1 MTKTLAKLQRL
12 NISCFC
18 NTLKIIIIGC
28 NRFSCD
34 VYNFYLIFRAGFTLD
49 SLCLIEAEKQNW
61 NCVIMKLQYKSFIR
75 HHILHI

>member
-18 NTLKIIIIGC
+18 NRLKIISD
-28 NRFSCD
+28 FSCD

-49 SLCLIEAEKQNW
+49 SLCVIEAEKQN
-61 NCVIMKLQYKSFIR
+61 
-75 HHILHI
+75 

>member
-18 NTLKIIIIGC
+18 NTLKIIIGC

-49 SLCLIEAEKQNW
+49 SLCLIEAEKQN
-61 NCVIMKLQYKSFIR
+61 
-75 HHILHI
+75 